1 MSASVTRKG
10 YIMPSPAFVELFER
24 AFSDETFVQKL
35 QTEHEKALDEYDL
48 TAEERE
54 ALLSL
59 DPSRVQA
66 LGVDE
71 RVSKAFS
78 SGVVKPY

>member
-1 MSASVTRKG
+1 
-10 YIMPSPAFVELFER
+10 MPSPAFVELMER
-24 AFSDETFVQKL
+24 AFSDEAFAARLTD
-35 QTEHEKALDEYDL
+35 EHEKVLDEYDL
-48 TAEERE
+48 TAEEKE

-59 DPSRVQA
+59 DESRVAA

-78 SGVVKPY
+78 GPVKPF

>member
-1 MSASVTRKG
+1 
-10 YIMPSPAFVELFER
+10 MPSPAFDALFDR
-24 AFSDETFVQKL
+24 VFTDEEFVKRL
-35 QTEHEKALDEYDL
+35 QTEHEAALADFELTDDER
-48 TAEERE
+48 A

-59 DPSRVQA
+59 DPAQVEA

-78 SGVVKPY
+78 GPVKPY

>member
-1 MSASVTRKG
+1 
-10 YIMPSPAFVELFER
+10 MPSPAFVELMER
-24 AFSDETFVQKL
+24 AFSDEAFAARLTA
-35 QTEHEKALDEYDL
+35 EHEKVLEEFDL
-48 TAEERE
+48 TSEEKE

-59 DPSRVQA
+59 DESRVAA

-78 SGVVKPY
+78 GPVKPF

>member
-1 MSASVTRKG
+1 
-10 YIMPSPAFVELFER
+10 MPSPAFVELFDR
-24 AFSDETFVQKL
+24 VFTDEAFVQKL

-59 DPSRVQA
+59 DPVKVEA

-78 SGVVKPY
+78 GAVKPY